1 MKKILFLDDCE
12 IRHNTFKSKFKIPD
26 TQVEYV
32 YTASK
37 AISALKNKLYNVVF
51 LDHDLGGQSFVKS
64 GKNTGYEV
72 ALFIATMPADKR
84 PYQVII
90 HSHNPVGAL
99 NMKRALQNAV
109 KKLQIIP
116 FSELFLGENK

>member
-1 MKKILFLDDCE
+1 
-12 IRHNTFKSKFKIPD
+12 
-26 TQVEYV
+26 
-32 YTASK
+32 
-37 AISALKNKLYNVVF
+37 
-51 LDHDLGGQSFVKS
+51 
-64 GKNTGYEV
+64 
-72 ALFIATMPADKR
+72 MPADKR